1 MYFPSLSDCVTVCLV
16 DLQEES
22 VSAEARSEAGDGGGD
37 RGGGTTVGETEAGVV
52 EEQLL
57 LHQEFT
63 LSVQS

>member
-1 MYFPSLSDCVTVCLV
+1 MCLV

-22 VSAEARSEAGDGGGD
+22 VLAEARSEAGDGGGD
-37 RGGGTTVGETEAGVV
+37 GGGGTTVGETEAGVV

-57 LHQEFT
+57 LHQEFS